1 MPENFHNSPCAHMN
15 KSIFISKLVRATN
28 YPFELIF
35 DRVIILELVREN
47 FERFFTVHLSHIIIS
62 AP

>member
-1 MPENFHNSPCAHMN
+1 MN